1 MGADG
6 VHNYGASCVN
16 RIDQRFWG
24 RVIVEHRQTPG
35 VDGRV
40 MPDPNPKNETILKGI
55 PASEGIAYGQVFVFT
70 QSDVEV
76 PHYQVE
82 PEKYIDEVARFD
94 QALLNTRRQIAK
106 IQSEVE
112 KNIGPEEARIF
123 DAHLMVLE
131 DQALIT
137 ETIREFETTS
147 LNIETCFNKVA
158 SRYIKAFSEI
168 DDEYL
173 RERAGDIRD
182 VTQRV
187 LQNLLGQADS
197 NLSHLA
203 GKRIVLANDVS
214 PSDSAGLDR
223 STAMAIVTDSGSKT
237 SHAVIVARS
246 MKIPAI
252 VGMRDATKRA
262 RNGDWAIVDGY
273 EGLVILNPT
282 ESTLFRYGKIQEQK
296 KTLET
301 QLLEANREPAV
312 TRDGVKV
319 SMLAN
324 IEKVD
329 EVKLVKDYNA
339 EGVGLFRT
347 EYLYLDTSRIP
358 SEAEQS
364 WAYRQVAEALAPHP
378 VVIRT
383 LDLGGDKPMAGSPHL
398 FPKENNPFMGFR
410 AIRFCLEH
418 TDIFKDQLRAIL
430 AASAHG
436 NVHLMYPMISGAEEL
451 ERANALLEECKRELD
466 ERGVAYDKKLIVGTM
481 IEIPSAAQTADILAE
496 KCGFFSIGTNDL
508 IQYLLAI
515 DRVND
520 RIAHLYEPTH
530 PAVLRTIRHVI
541 EEGHRKKI
549 KVSICGEMGGDPVLA
564 PLLLGLGVDSLSM
577 TPPLIPAVRY
587 IVRSMKMSE
596 AKKLAEKALKL
607 SDPKAIY
614 TLCVDFHREHMRL
627 G

>member
-1 MGADG
+1 
-6 VHNYGASCVN
+6 
-16 RIDQRFWG
+16 
-24 RVIVEHRQTPG
+24 
-35 VDGRV
+35 
-40 MPDPNPKNETILKGI
+40 MPDSNPKPEITLKGI

-76 PHYQVE
+76 PHYHVDS
-82 PEKYIDEVARFD
+82 EKHIDEVARFD
-94 QALLNTRRQIAK
+94 HALLNTRRQIAK

-137 ETIREFETTS
+137 ETIREFEATN
-147 LNIETCFNKVA
+147 LNIETCFNKVS

-173 RERAGDIRD
+173 RERASDIRD
-182 VTQRV
+182 VAQRV

-197 NLSHLA
+197 SLSQLA
-203 GKRIVLANDVS
+203 GQRIVVANDVS

-223 STAMAIVTDSGSKT
+223 STALAIITDSGSKT

-246 MKIPAI
+246 MKIPSI
-252 VGMRDATKRA
+252 VGMRDVTKRVH
-262 RNGDWAIVDGY
+262 NGDWAIVDGY

-282 ESTLFRYGKIQEQK
+282 DSTLFRYGKIQEQK
-296 KTLET
+296 KTLESR
-301 QLLEANREPAV
+301 LLEANREPAV
-312 TRDGVKV
+312 TQDGVKV
-319 SMLAN
+319 TMLAN

-329 EVKLVKDYNA
+329 EVRLVKDYNA

-347 EYLYLDTSRIP
+347 EYLYLDTARIP
-358 SEAEQS
+358 SEAEQTL
-364 WAYRQVAEALAPHP
+364 AYRQVAEALAPHP
-378 VVIRT
+378 VIIRT

-436 NVHLMYPMISGAEEL
+436 NIRLMYPMISGAEEL
-451 ERANALLEECKRELD
+451 ARANALLDECKAELKQ
-466 ERGVAYDKKLIVGTM
+466 RGVAYDKKLVVGTM

-541 EEGHRKKI
+541 EEAHRKKI
-549 KVSICGEMGGDPVLA
+549 TVSVCGEMAGDPLLA

-577 TPPLIPAVRY
+577 APPMIPAVRY
-587 IVRSMKMSE
+587 LVRNMKMSE
-596 AKKLAEKALKL
+596 AKKLADKALKL

-614 TLCVDFHREHMRL
+614 ALCTEFHRAHVRL